1 MQPANP
7 WLRAQK
13 SIPVGADKP
22 VRRRLSARDTREV
35 GRPEAETSKEGAAIN
50 EEFRI
55 SLPGDV
61 GIIGHLFH
69 QLSTVN
75 P

>member
-1 MQPANP
+1 
-7 WLRAQK
+7 
-13 SIPVGADKP
+13 
-22 VRRRLSARDTREV
+22 V

-50 EEFRI
+50 EESCI

-69 QLSTVN
+69 LLSIVN